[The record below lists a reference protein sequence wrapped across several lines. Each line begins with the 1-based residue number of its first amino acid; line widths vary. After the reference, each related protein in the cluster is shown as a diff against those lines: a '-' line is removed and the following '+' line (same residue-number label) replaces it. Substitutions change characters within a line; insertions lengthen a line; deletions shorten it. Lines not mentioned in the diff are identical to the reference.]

1 MQAVDGSNIMFLNL
15 TTIFPGS
22 LHDSRVLLDGNIF
35 QWLKMVMFWQA
46 RGIMENTRITQFIIG
61 NGGYILKKCLLTPY
75 KFPHTLS
82 HLSKHSE
89 YWKQDRDACFNSLD
103 FRVENVSKVIIVVL
117 YSYNCALHIICQLSK
132 DDYMDDDGIF
142 EAGIRQEWNPRMRR
156 RNYNRAP
163 ATAINTREATKFYF
177 MNKYWHSSSL
187 QTHNIMKFQHWNVCT
202 TISILVRQFVMTLI

>member
-35 QWLKMVMFWQA
+35 QWLKIVMFWQA

-61 NGGYILKKCLLTPY
+61 NGGYILKKWLLTPY

-89 YWKQDRDACFNSLD
+89 Y
-103 FRVENVSKVIIVVL
+103 
-117 YSYNCALHIICQLSK
+117 
-132 DDYMDDDGIF
+132 
-142 EAGIRQEWNPRMRR
+142 
-156 RNYNRAP
+156 
-163 ATAINTREATKFYF
+163 
-177 MNKYWHSSSL
+177 
-187 QTHNIMKFQHWNVCT
+187 
-202 TISILVRQFVMTLI
+202 